1 MTVAAAP
8 RPYLAADRRKALIVE
23 AVVALAARREP
34 AAITTAAIAQEM
46 ALTQGAVFRHFASK
60 EEIWAAAVD
69 WTAETLLARLDA
81 AAQAA
86 PSPLAALEA
95 MFLAHAGF
103 AADHPGVPRLIFA
116 ELQKPEA
123 TPAREAARG
132 LLESYAARVAAR
144 IEAAKAAGQASAGV
158 ETRAA
163 ALLFVGAVQGLVM
176 QSLLTGDPARLR
188 GAAPGVFAVF
198 RRALAAPLPPAQ
210 DD

>member
-1 MTVAAAP
+1 MTACSTP

-23 AVVALAARREP
+23 AAVALAARREP
-34 AAITTAAIAQEM
+34 AAVTTAAIAREM
-46 ALTQGAVFRHFASK
+46 GLTQGAVFRHFASK
-60 EEIWAAAVD
+60 DEIWAAAVD
-69 WTAETLLARLDA
+69 WIAATLFARLDA

-86 PSPLAALEA
+86 PTPLAALET

-116 ELQKPEA
+116 ELQKPDP
-123 TPAREAARG
+123 TPARAAARG
-132 LLESYAARVAAR
+132 LLESYAGRVAAL
-144 IEAAKAAGQASAGV
+144 IEAAKAAGQAAEDV

-188 GAAPGVFAVF
+188 GAAPQVFAVF

-210 DD
+210 DA